1 MAIILYL
8 CGMKKIFTIL
18 FASLLC
24 SCTTEQQSQIKSD
37 SLCIVGASFAYP
49 ENCWFE
55 LACEQLDLKPIN
67 KAISGSNIKDTAQ
80 SMRDN
85 TLFTLEELD
94 SFATFVIMHTHNYNI
109 CLTSGVHAPYTEAY
123 DYVVKQYTALCQA
136 LEFNP
141 DSKWFGTPGGKPVDI
156 LVCTHWHDAR
166 TVFNRSVREFDQKW
180 ECVRLCEFD
189 KQIGFTKDEPD
200 PKTGVQ
206 ISVYYAH
213 PDQNAT
219 EVMDGVEYGW
229 HPKRGRDS
237 EIQQRM
243 ADIFCKYF

>member
-1 MAIILYL
+1 
-8 CGMKKIFTIL
+8 MKKIFTIL
-18 FASLLC
+18 CAFLLC

-37 SLCIVGASFAYP
+37 SLCIVGVSFAYP

-55 LACEQLDLKPIN
+55 LACEQLGLKPIN
-67 KAISGSNIKDTAQ
+67 KAVSGTSIKDTAK
-80 SMRDN
+80 SMKES

-156 LVCTHWHDAR
+156 IICTHWHDAR
-166 TVFNRSVREFDQKW
+166 RTYNSSVRKLDKKW
-180 ECVRLCEFD
+180 EAVRLCKFD
-189 KQIGFTKDEPD
+189 EQIGFTKDEPD

-237 EIQQRM
+237 EIQRRM
-243 ADIFCKYF
+243 ADIFCKCF

>member
-1 MAIILYL
+1 
-8 CGMKKIFTIL
+8 MKRMFVIL
-18 FASLLC
+18 FALLC
-24 SCTTEQQSQIKSD
+24 CCCSTEEQQSQITTD

-55 LACEQLDLKPIN
+55 LACEQLGLKPIN

-80 SMRDN
+80 SMREN
-85 TLFTLEELD
+85 RLFTLEELD
-94 SFATFVIMHTHNYNI
+94 SFATFAIMHTHNYNVFDGV
-109 CLTSGVHAPYTEAY
+109 GVHTPYVEAY
-123 DYVVKQYTALCQA
+123 DYVIKQYSALCQA

-141 DSKWFGTPGGKPVDI
+141 DSKWFGIAGGKPVDI
-156 LVCTHWHDAR
+156 LICTPGHDAR
-166 TVFNRSVREFDQKW
+166 TNFNESVRKLDEKW
-180 ECVRLCEFD
+180 ESVRLCKFD
-189 KQIGFTKDEPD
+189 EQIGFTKDKPD
-200 PKTGVQ
+200 PQTGVQ

-219 EVMDGVEYGW
+219 EIMGGIEYGW

-243 ADIFCKYF
+243 ADIFCKCF